1 MSTGRIRVGVYVDTM
16 NISRNGGYGMQY
28 NVLRDFACRGEA
40 EAVRLNA
47 YVMFDQDR
55 AEAEP
60 AYGEGQLGFYSLLR
74 DFGFKVIQKNLK
86 WHTDE
91 WGSRF
96 AKANTE
102 MDMALD
108 VVLQA
113 KSLDRLVLAT
123 ADPEFGR
130 VITLAQNQGSRVEVV
145 AFDNAPPL
153 LRTEADLFLSG
164 YLIPDLLPI
173 MSPRSGAHWGEIGS
187 RVRGVCYSHSEK
199 GYGFL
204 RFLRCLSPALW
215 RIDARESDSPYQS
228 VFFHDSQLPPEMAPE
243 DLPSRTVIFEWELAK
258 SESRENSM
266 IAVNMQVIGRKK
278 RERPMVRIIDA
289 ERIRAEGVPKEEKS
303 EQC

>member
-1 MSTGRIRVGVYVDTM
+1 MSIGKTRVGVYVDTM

-28 NVLRDFACRGEA
+28 NVLRDFACRGDA
-40 EAVRLNA
+40 EPVRLNA

-55 AEAEP
+55 ADDEP
-60 AYGEGQLGFYSLLR
+60 TYGEGQMGFYSLLR
-74 DFGFKVIQKNLK
+74 DFGYKVIQKNLK

-96 AKANTE
+96 AKASTE

-113 KSLDRLVLAT
+113 KSLDRVVLAT
-123 ADPEFGR
+123 ADPEFDR

-145 AFDNAPPL
+145 AFDNVPQS

-164 YLIPDLLPI
+164 YLIPDLLPT
-173 MSPRSGAHWGEIGS
+173 SPPKTGTRWGDLGS
-187 RVRGVCYSHSEK
+187 RVRGVCYSHLEK

-204 RFLRCLSPALW
+204 RFIKCLSPALW
-215 RIDARESDSPYQS
+215 RIDARESESPYFS
-228 VFFHDSQLPPEMAPE
+228 VFFHDSQLPPDVEPE
-243 DLPSRTVIFEWELAK
+243 DLPSRSIIFEFELAK

-266 IAVNMQVIGRKK
+266 IAINMQVVGKKK
-278 RERPMVRIIDA
+278 RERPLVKIIDA
-289 ERIRAEGVPKEEKS
+289 DRIREEGLTREDQS
-303 EQC
+303 N

>member
-1 MSTGRIRVGVYVDTM
+1 MPIGRTRVGVYIDTM

-28 NVLRDFACRGEA
+28 NVLRDFACRGDA

-55 AEAEP
+55 ADAEP
-60 AYGEGQLGFYSLLR
+60 TYGDGQIGFYSLLR
-74 DFGFKVIQKNLK
+74 DFGYKVIQKSLK

-113 KSLDRLVLAT
+113 KTLDRIVLAT
-123 ADPEFGR
+123 ADPEFDR
-130 VITLAQNQGSRVEVV
+130 VITFAQNAGARVEVI
-145 AFDNAPPL
+145 AFDNVPQS
-153 LRTEADLFLSG
+153 LRNEADLFLSG
-164 YLIPDLLPI
+164 YLIPDLLPPAA
-173 MSPRSGAHWGEIGS
+173 PRTGAKWGDIGS

-215 RIDARESDSPYQS
+215 RIDARESESPYVS
-228 VFFHDSQLPPEMAPE
+228 VFFHDSQLPPDVAPE
-243 DLPSRTVIFEWELAK
+243 DLPSRSIIFEVELAK

-266 IAVNMQVIGRKK
+266 IAINMQVVGRKK

-289 ERIRAEGVPKEEKS
+289 ERIRAEGVQKEE
-303 EQC
+303 QQQN

>member
-1 MSTGRIRVGVYVDTM
+1 MPIGRTRVGVYIDTM

-28 NVLRDFACRGEA
+28 NVLRDFACRGDA

-47 YVMFDQDR
+47 YVMFDQER

-60 AYGEGQLGFYSLLR
+60 AYGDGQLGFYSLLR
-74 DFGFKVIQKNLK
+74 DFGYKVVQKKLK

-91 WGSRF
+91 WGSRY

-113 KSLDRLVLAT
+113 KSLDRIVLAT
-123 ADPEFGR
+123 ADPGFDR
-130 VITLAQNQGSRVEVV
+130 VITFAQNAGARVEVI
-145 AFDNAPPL
+145 AFDNVPQA

-164 YLIPDLLPI
+164 YLIPDLLPP
-173 MSPRSGAHWGEIGS
+173 STPRGAAKWGDLGS

-204 RFLRCLSPALW
+204 RFLRCVSPALW
-215 RIDARESDSPYQS
+215 RIDARESESPYVS
-228 VFFHDSQLPPEMAPE
+228 VFFHDSQLPLDVAPE
-243 DLPSRTVIFEWELAK
+243 DLPSRTIIFEVELAK

-266 IAVNMQVIGRKK
+266 IAINMQVVGRKK
-278 RERPMVRIIDA
+278 RRAGEPFIIDA
-289 ERIRAEGVPKEEKS
+289 DRIRGEEVQKEE
-303 EQC
+303 QQQQN

>member
-1 MSTGRIRVGVYVDTM
+1 MPIGKTRVGVYVDTM

-28 NVLRDFACRGEA
+28 NVLRDFACRGDA
-40 EAVRLNA
+40 EPVRLNA

-55 AEAEP
+55 ADAEP
-60 AYGEGQLGFYSLLR
+60 SYGDGQIGFYSLLR
-74 DFGFKVIQKNLK
+74 DFGYKVIQKNLK

-113 KSLDRLVLAT
+113 KSLDRVVLAT
-123 ADPEFGR
+123 ADPEFDR
-130 VITLAQNQGSRVEVV
+130 VITLAQNQGARVEVI
-145 AFDNAPPL
+145 AFDNVPQS

-164 YLIPDLLPI
+164 YLIPDLLPTA
-173 MSPRSGAHWGEIGS
+173 PPKTGVRWGDLGS

-204 RFLRCLSPALW
+204 RFIKCLSPALW
-215 RIDARESDSPYQS
+215 RIDARDSESPYVS
-228 VFFHDSQLPPEMAPE
+228 VFFHDSQLPPELAPE
-243 DLPSRTVIFEWELAK
+243 DLPSRAIIFDFELAK

-266 IAVNMQVIGRKK
+266 IAINMQVVGRKK
-278 RERPMVRIIDA
+278 RERPVVRIIDA
-289 ERIRAEGVPKEEKS
+289 ERIRGEGIPKEEQS
-303 EQC
+303 N

>member
-1 MSTGRIRVGVYVDTM
+1 MPIGKTRVGVYVDTM

-28 NVLRDFACRGEA
+28 NVLRDFACRGDA
-40 EAVRLNA
+40 EPVRLNA

-55 AEAEP
+55 ADAEP
-60 AYGEGQLGFYSLLR
+60 SYGDGQIGFYSLLR
-74 DFGFKVIQKNLK
+74 DFGYKVIQKNLK

-113 KSLDRLVLAT
+113 KSLDRVVLAT
-123 ADPEFGR
+123 ADPEFDR
-130 VITLAQNQGSRVEVV
+130 VITLAQNQGARVEVI
-145 AFDNAPPL
+145 AFDNVPQS

-164 YLIPDLLPI
+164 YLVPDLLPTA
-173 MSPRSGAHWGEIGS
+173 PPKTGGRWGDLGS

-204 RFLRCLSPALW
+204 RFIKCLSPALW
-215 RIDARESDSPYQS
+215 RIDARDSESPYVS
-228 VFFHDSQLPPEMAPE
+228 VFFHDSQLPPEVGPE
-243 DLPSRTVIFEWELAK
+243 DLPSRSIIFDVELAK

-266 IAVNMQVIGRKK
+266 IAINMQVVGRKK
-278 RERPMVRIIDA
+278 RERPTVRIIDA
-289 ERIRAEGVPKEEKS
+289 ERIRGEGVPKEEQS
-303 EQC
+303 N